1 MESVEISILPN
12 GDIRFCRLDPET
24 NKATFELLS
33 EVSPERAEEIRRF
46 LDGANSIEHIFGN
59 EPLCG

>member
-1 MESVEISILPN
+1 MQNVEIDILPN
-12 GDIRFCRLDPET
+12 GDIRFNRLDPET
-24 NKATFELLS
+24 NQVLFELLS

-46 LDGANSIEHIFGN
+46 LDGANNIEHIFGD